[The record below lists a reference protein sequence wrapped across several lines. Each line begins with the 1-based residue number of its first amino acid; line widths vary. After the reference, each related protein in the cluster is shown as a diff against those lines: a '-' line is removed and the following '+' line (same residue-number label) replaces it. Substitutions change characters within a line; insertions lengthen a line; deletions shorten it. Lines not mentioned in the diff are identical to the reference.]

1 MNPAGRKHFKN
12 LILFQVDRC
21 SGSCINSHHTCVPTK
36 TRKVKVPVM
45 LSVRS
50 AAPGPT
56 VTECAETEVE
66 EHVECGCGCHMTAD
80 QCETGR
86 GQQFLASEC
95 RCTCVDSEARDNCL
109 RRGWFWNQDSCT
121 CMCPNMPY
129 PTCPSGKLIFFVM
142 ILLVIYNN
150 Y

>member
-1 MNPAGRKHFKN
+1 M
-12 LILFQVDRC
+12 LQVDRC

-80 QCETGR
+80 QCDKNR
-86 GQQFLASEC
+86 GQKFLESEC
-95 RCTCVDSEARDNCL
+95 RCTCVDSDARDNCL

-129 PTCPSGKLIFFVM
+129 PTCPSGKVSTFIIVK
-142 ILLVIYNN
+142 
-150 Y
+150 